1 MNDGWLTRGL
11 NMFKVS
17 TLGQPFEVTKTHLAA
32 NRNDVEVT
40 HHKAPA
46 GQETSTL
53 KVAADIWR
61 KEVIRGINKGVNAVA
76 LRQCTDWA
84 SRFRLTRLSETAIW
98 RIRNGEVVGYSRPLS
113 LIQKI
118 LASALGGGLSCWN
131 QSIEVTRVKM
141 KSQVQTLKN
150 NGLKWVYLGVT
161 PKTIEKLEQLG
172 INTTDIKKLKDHG
185 FHTLE
190 SVAYTP
196 RKALLNIKGISEAK
210 VEKILTE
217 GFQPATEIQ
226 RKRHE
231 LVYITTGSDQL
242 NNILGGGIET
252 GSITEL
258 FGEFRTGK
266 SQLCHTLAISCQLPA
281 SMGGAEGKCIYI
293 DTENTF
299 RPERL
304 ITIAERFGL
313 NGEEALDNVAVARA
327 YNTDHQFDLLINAAG
342 MIFAVLIVDSVT
354 ALYRTDYAGRGEL
367 AARQMH
373 LAKFL
378 RSLQRLADEFGVAVV
393 VTNQVVA
400 TVDGNMAMFGGE
412 TKKPVGG
419 NIMAHTSTTRL
430 YFRKASKENR
440 ICKIYDSPC
449 LPEAEA
455 TFAIGKG
462 GIEDAKD

>member
-1 MNDGWLTRGL
+1 MSNNKEEQELQEE
-11 NMFKVS
+11 VS
-17 TLGQPFEVTKTHLAA
+17 EEYNCGY
-32 NRNDVEVT
+32 
-40 HHKAPA
+40 
-46 GQETSTL
+46 
-53 KVAADIWR
+53 
-61 KEVIRGINKGVNAVA
+61 
-76 LRQCTDWA
+76 
-84 SRFRLTRLSETAIW
+84 TA
-98 RIRNGEVVGYSRPLS
+98 
-113 LIQKI
+113 
-118 LASALGGGLSCWN
+118 
-131 QSIEVTRVKM
+131 
-141 KSQVQTLKN
+141 
-150 NGLKWVYLGVT
+150 
-161 PKTIEKLEQLG
+161 IEKLEIMVFTRL
-172 INTTDIKKLKDHG
+172 
-185 FHTLE
+185 
-190 SVAYTP
+190 
-196 RKALLNIKGISEAK
+196 R
-210 VEKILTE
+210 
-217 GFQPATEIQ
+217 FQPATEVQKI
-226 RKRHE
+226 RHE
-231 LVYITTGSDQL
+231 LIYITTGSDQL

-281 SMGGAEGKCIYI
+281 SVGGAEGKCIYI

-304 ITIAERFGL
+304 VAIAERFGL

-327 YNTDHQFDLLINAAG
+327 YNTDHQFDLLVNAAG
-342 MIFAVLIVDSVT
+342 MMAETRFAVLIVDSVT

-378 RSLQRLADEFGVAVV
+378 RSLQL
-393 VTNQVVA
+393 VA
-400 TVDGNMAMFGGE
+400 TVDGNMAMFGGD

-455 TFAIGKG
+455 TFAIGNG
-462 GIEDAKD
+462 GIEDAKE

>member
-1 MNDGWLTRGL
+1 MSNNKEEQELQEE
-11 NMFKVS
+11 VS
-17 TLGQPFEVTKTHLAA
+17 EEYNCGY
-32 NRNDVEVT
+32 
-40 HHKAPA
+40 
-46 GQETSTL
+46 
-53 KVAADIWR
+53 
-61 KEVIRGINKGVNAVA
+61 
-76 LRQCTDWA
+76 
-84 SRFRLTRLSETAIW
+84 TA
-98 RIRNGEVVGYSRPLS
+98 
-113 LIQKI
+113 
-118 LASALGGGLSCWN
+118 
-131 QSIEVTRVKM
+131 
-141 KSQVQTLKN
+141 
-150 NGLKWVYLGVT
+150 
-161 PKTIEKLEQLG
+161 IEKLE
-172 INTTDIKKLKDHG
+172 
-185 FHTLE
+185 
-190 SVAYTP
+190 
-196 RKALLNIKGISEAK
+196 GISEAK

-217 GFQPATEIQ
+217 GFQPATEVQKI
-226 RKRHE
+226 RHE
-231 LVYITTGSDQL
+231 LIYITTGSDQL

-281 SMGGAEGKCIYI
+281 SVGGAEGKCIYI

-304 ITIAERFGL
+304 VAIAERFGL

-327 YNTDHQFDLLINAAG
+327 YNTDHQFDLLVNAAG
-342 MIFAVLIVDSVT
+342 MMAETRFAVLIVDSVT

-400 TVDGNMAMFGGE
+400 TVDGNMAMFGGD

-455 TFAIGKG
+455 TFAIGNG
-462 GIEDAKD
+462 GIEDAKE